1 MEEKPKLE
9 SAVFEFSQDAN
20 CVDMERE
27 YETLE
32 IRCESSLGITR
43 DAGCFFV
50 LKTDSWSVDS
60 ADNLKELFDKIEI
73 GLKEFYDT
81 DRHT

>member
-20 CVDMERE
+20 CLNSRE
-27 YETLE
+27 DIETLE
-32 IRCESSLGITR
+32 IKCESSLGISN
-43 DAGCFFV
+43 DKGCFFV

-60 ADNLKELFDKIEI
+60 ADDLKEFFHKIEN
-73 GLKEFYDT
+73 GLKEFYLLK
-81 DRHT
+81 

>member
-20 CVDMERE
+20 CLNSRE
-27 YETLE
+27 DIETLE
-32 IRCESSLGITR
+32 IKCESSLGITR

-60 ADNLKELFDKIEI
+60 SDNLKELFDKIEI
-73 GLKEFYDT
+73 GLKEFYDKKL
-81 DRHT
+81 